1 MRSAIVTPICPRS
14 STGSPVESGIAP
26 GIAGQKFVTVV
37 KSILRWL
44 ALVGLAG
51 LAAATLATFLA
62 GFLWLFDLFSH
73 FRLQYVVVAVLL
85 MLLLAWT
92 RPRWAALAALLFGVW
107 HGYVYLDVPGA
118 RVADTCDSET
128 VDLLAFNLLYRNE
141 RKEAAIAYIVDSG
154 ADIVVLEENTESWAT
169 HLEALAETYPYR
181 VPENWRD
188 ADGPTVLS
196 RLPILSVE
204 AVKPFEHDTL
214 GADSDLGS
222 FAASKWYLVVQ
233 LDAGGRDVTLIAVH
247 PPYPNGTRLT
257 SLRNGYL
264 ADAAVRAGQ
273 EPAPT
278 IMVGDFNTTPW
289 SPVFDDVAALGAL
302 GSAGATHTIYPA
314 TWPSYFPA
322 LRIPIDHVLVN
333 DAVGV
338 VSYERGPDRGSDHF
352 PIRATLCIDPS
363 TEGTS

>member
-1 MRSAIVTPICPRS
+1 M
-14 STGSPVESGIAP
+14 
-26 GIAGQKFVTVV
+26 TVV

-44 ALVGLAG
+44 ALAGLAG

-62 GFLWLFDLFSH
+62 GFLWVFDLFSH
-73 FRLQYVVVAVLL
+73 FRLQYVACAIVLA
-85 MLLLAWT
+85 LLLIWT
-92 RPRWAALAALLFGVW
+92 RPRLAAIAALLLGLW
-107 HGYVYLDVPGA
+107 HGYVYLDVPAA
-118 RVADTCDSET
+118 RVAETCDSET

-141 RKEAAIAYIVDSG
+141 RKDEAIAYIVDSD
-154 ADIVVLEENTESWAT
+154 ADIVVLEENTAQWAP
-169 HLEALAETYPYR
+169 HLETLSQTYFYR
-181 VPENWRD
+181 TPENWRD

-204 AVKPFEHDTL
+204 TTKPFENDTL
-214 GADSDLGS
+214 GASSGIGS

-233 LDAGGRDVTLIAVH
+233 LDAGGREVTLIAVH

-257 SLRNGYL
+257 ALRNGYL

-273 EPAPT
+273 ETGPT

-289 SPVFDDVAALGAL
+289 SPIFDDVAALGAL
-302 GSAGATHTIYPA
+302 GSAGATRPIYPV
-314 TWPSYFPA
+314 TWPSFFAA

-338 VSYERGPDRGSDHF
+338 VSFERGPDKGSDHF
-352 PIRATLCIDPS
+352 PVRATLCFDPVTADAS
-363 TEGTS
+363 